1 MSLFSEIKNQ
11 ANALGV
17 HTQCLKTTAKNISNL
32 HNPNF
37 SRETVSIAQA
47 GSIQMGAYTQDMGIV
62 IKEIRQSRDSFLDQ
76 QVNKQGML
84 LHSLAVEERLGRVL
98 ELKVDEGLQR
108 TGDPTTI
115 SSISTDALNSNGLS
129 MFIDNFFNALQEL
142 SGNPLDMSNR
152 QILLEKAGC
161 LCEKFNQLSKSFDDL
176 DSAIEAYK
184 DNETYT
190 VNNLLAKL
198 ADINNELILA
208 KGNQALGADLDY
220 INQRQATLEE
230 LSQYINF
237 EVREEPNPVPTGQPI
252 YKIILPD
259 GTEEGLTLLQNSQV
273 FQSLHYKKED
283 KNFYI
288 QNKQGD
294 QTEVSILGGRLN
306 GYTTF
311 QDNFLKPFADNTDAL
326 ARQLTSSINTA
337 YGGSFF
343 QVGVEFEGANFANF
357 GAKDIRL
364 DPNLKPNTLI
374 TTTKELG
381 NNDVLIKLI
390 DTYNASHSQPDEAI
404 NGTFQDFYRNNLSS
418 FGEKLNN
425 LDNKLINEN
434 MNELHLKNRREALM
448 GISLDEES
456 ANMSLFQKAY
466 NATAS
471 VIGILSA
478 CLDTIIAL
486 GNRR

>member
-37 SRETVSIAQA
+37 SRESVSIAQA
-47 GSIQMGAYTQDMGIV
+47 GSIKMGAYTQDMGIV
-62 IKEIRQSRDSFLDQ
+62 IKDIRQSRDSFLDQ
-76 QVNKQGML
+76 QVNTQAML
-84 LHSLAVEERLGRVL
+84 RHGLSAQEKLGRIL
-98 ELKVDEGLQR
+98 ELKIDENVQR

-115 SSISTDALNSNGLS
+115 GSIGLDALNSNGLS
-129 MFIDNFFNALQEL
+129 MFIDNFFNTLQEL

-161 LCEKFNQLSKSFDDL
+161 LCEKFNQLAKNFEEL
-176 DSAIEAYK
+176 DSSIESYK

-190 VNNLLAKL
+190 VNNLLSKI
-198 ADINNELILA
+198 ADINNEIILA
-208 KGNQALGADLDY
+208 KGNQSLGADLDY

-237 EVREEPNPVPTGQPI
+237 EVREEPNPVATGQPI
-252 YKIILPD
+252 YKLILPD
-259 GTEEGLTLLQNSQV
+259 GTPDGLSLLQGSQV
-273 FQSLHYKKED
+273 LNTLHYKKED
-283 KNFYI
+283 KTFFI
-288 QNKQGD
+288 ENKQAL
-294 QTEVSILGGRLN
+294 QTEVTILGGRLN
-306 GYTTF
+306 GYSSF
-311 QDNFLKPFADNTDAL
+311 QDNLLKPLSDNTDAL
-326 ARQLTSSINTA
+326 ARQMTKSINEA
-337 YGGSFF
+337 Y
-343 QVGVEFEGANFANF
+343 GANFFDVSAEFEDANFADF
-357 GAKDIRL
+357 GAKDMRL
-364 DPNLKPNTLI
+364 NPNLKPQTLI
-374 TTTKELG
+374 TTTQERG
-381 NNDVLIKLI
+381 NNDVLIKMI
-390 DTYNASHSQPDEAI
+390 DTYNFSHTQPDDSI
-404 NGTFQDFYRNNLSS
+404 SGSFQEYHRNNLSS

-425 LDNKLINEN
+425 LDKKLENEN

-448 GISLDEES
+448 GVSLDEES

-471 VIGILSA
+471 VIGILSS

-486 GNRR
+486 GSRR